1 MGNETTQA
9 VNAQNQ
15 EAATQ
20 AAQAQEANAEGQKPE
35 GGEGKV
41 FDAAYVQ
48 ELRSEAAKYRK
59 RLRELERA
67 LKEKEEAEM
76 SEQERLQKRLA
87 ELEKE
92 RDALAARAREQA
104 VRFEVASVAQRL
116 GIQSAD
122 VAWRLLD
129 TERLAFD
136 DDGKPTNVEALLRDL
151 VQAYPFLVSGG
162 AQASAT
168 NPARGQSS
176 RLTLE
181 DIKRMSPEEIN
192 SRWDEVQAVL
202 EGHS

>member
-1 MGNETTQA
+1 MGEEQTQA
-9 VNAQNQ
+9 VEAQQEQ
-15 EAATQ
+15 EAAAQ
-20 AAQAQEANAEGQKPE
+20 AAQAQVAGAEGQEPE
-35 GGEGKV
+35 AEKQ

-48 ELRSEAAKYRK
+48 KLRSEAAKYRK
-59 RLRELERA
+59 RLRELEEA
-67 LKEKEEAEM
+67 LKAKEEAEM

-92 RDALAARAREQA
+92 RDTLAARAREQA
-104 VRFEVASVAQRL
+104 VRFEVAATAQRL

-122 VAWRLLD
+122 AAWRLLD

-136 DDGKPTNVEALLRDL
+136 DEGKPTNLEALLRET
-151 VQAYPFLVSGG
+151 VQKYPFLVGT

-192 SRWDEVQAVL
+192 RRWDEVRAVL
-202 EGHS
+202 EGNS